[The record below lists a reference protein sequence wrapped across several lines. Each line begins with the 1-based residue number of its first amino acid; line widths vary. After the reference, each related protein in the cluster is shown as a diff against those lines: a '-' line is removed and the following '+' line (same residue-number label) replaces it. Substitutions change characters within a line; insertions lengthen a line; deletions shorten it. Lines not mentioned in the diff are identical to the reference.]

1 MNNARKKLLFLDG
14 LRGLAALYV
23 LVGHA
28 RWLLWEGFSTG
39 YATHPDHYSLAGKLL
54 VFGLALFRWGH
65 EAVLFFFVLSGFVI
79 HLRYATGL
87 KRDPAYRFG
96 FAGYLARRA
105 RRLYPP
111 MLMALAITWTLDTL
125 GARLQLPTFLHTS
138 AYPVINANIGSD
150 HSLRVLLRNLVFIMN
165 PVFGSDGPL
174 WSLNYE
180 WYFYLLYPLVFLIER
195 RSIRMASLALVALS
209 VLGYAPVWPD
219 ALLWFRGVCQLMIV
233 WWLGA
238 LLADRFAGRLTV
250 RYEKVAWL
258 MLAPLALRLPSLL
271 PWGDLVMGV
280 GFCGL
285 IAFCLALQ
293 DRGWSLAGLARL
305 QPLGEMS
312 YTLYVV
318 HFPILAFAGGFLMKH
333 NGGRLPEHF
342 GWVAASVGFCLAF
355 AWALHFVTERP
366 FLPGAP
372 KLTMPAAAGQAPE
385 PQ

>member
-195 RSIRMASLALVALS
+195 RSIRMA
-209 VLGYAPVWPD
+209 
-219 ALLWFRGVCQLMIV
+219 
-233 WWLGA
+233 
-238 LLADRFAGRLTV
+238 
-250 RYEKVAWL
+250 
-258 MLAPLALRLPSLL
+258 
-271 PWGDLVMGV
+271 
-280 GFCGL
+280 
-285 IAFCLALQ
+285 
-293 DRGWSLAGLARL
+293 
-305 QPLGEMS
+305 
-312 YTLYVV
+312 
-318 HFPILAFAGGFLMKH
+318 
-333 NGGRLPEHF
+333 
-342 GWVAASVGFCLAF
+342 
-355 AWALHFVTERP
+355 
-366 FLPGAP
+366 
-372 KLTMPAAAGQAPE
+372 
-385 PQ
+385 